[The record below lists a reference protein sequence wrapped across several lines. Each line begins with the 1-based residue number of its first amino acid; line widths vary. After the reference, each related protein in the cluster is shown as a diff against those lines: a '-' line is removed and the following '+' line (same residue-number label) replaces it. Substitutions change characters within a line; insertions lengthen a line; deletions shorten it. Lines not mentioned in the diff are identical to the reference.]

1 MRKKPE
7 VLAELIDK
15 DAERATTDESLAIY
29 VDNKLFNGEMIE
41 RALDIQMSYKVATGV
56 SLPLHRIRKVM
67 RD

>member
-41 RALDIQMSYKVATGV
+41 RALDI
-56 SLPLHRIRKVM
+56 
-67 RD
+67 